1 VLFSFKTSALEWIAT
16 TVNSK
21 TIIALEWL
29 AGAVDSTTSAL
40 TDMSYCGL

>member
-21 TIIALEWL
+21 TIIAL
-29 AGAVDSTTSAL
+29 AGAEDSMTTSAL
-40 TDMSYCGL
+40 TYMSYCGL